1 MRNPPLKT
9 LGCTMVLPDR
19 ILRTWKPREQQIFPA
34 EAVVLPIATWAAA
47 DILKDRDVIC
57 FIDNEAAA
65 AAAIRGDSSQP
76 DVQVIIQAA
85 HLLWMRLGVRMWLEW
100 IDSDSNPADGLSRLG
115 VADPWSSL
123 QGWELREEKA
133 PPWESVPGRPDV
145 LAAELSRHWADGG
158 LVTLG

>member
-1 MRNPPLKT
+1 M
-9 LGCTMVLPDR
+9 
-19 ILRTWKPREQQIFPA
+19 
-34 EAVVLPIATWAAA
+34 
-47 DILKDRDVIC
+47 IC
-57 FIDNEAAA
+57 FIDTEAAA

-85 HLLWMRLGVRMWLEW
+85 HLLWMRLGARMWLEW

-123 QGWELREEKA
+123 QGWELREEKS
-133 PPWESVPGRPDV
+133 PPWERVPGRPDV